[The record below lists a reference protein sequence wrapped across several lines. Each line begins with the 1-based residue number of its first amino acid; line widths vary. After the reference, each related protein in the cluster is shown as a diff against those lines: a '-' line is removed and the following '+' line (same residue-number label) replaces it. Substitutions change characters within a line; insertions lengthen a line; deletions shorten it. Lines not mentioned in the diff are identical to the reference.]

1 MYGRFYSS
9 LLLISGVILLVFS
22 LLAAIREVSPEWKG
36 YQSRYR
42 ELFMEKAQG
51 EFMKEKARAVD
62 YGVRQIYL
70 RDLDRIDRCT
80 SCHLGV
86 ENPLMEG
93 AEKPFTRHSGDYLI
107 NHSVNEFGCT
117 VCHYGQGR
125 ATNSS
130 EAHGIDRETYWNYPV
145 APLKYIESS
154 CAQCHDLN
162 MLEEE
167 GASSVVMGERL
178 FGEKGCRGCH
188 KLDGVGGVLGKPLD
202 GIGSQPVAYF
212 PMRHVEGEKTTYT
225 WLKEH
230 FDDPRAVVPDSQ
242 MRVVGMTEDE
252 ADHLT
257 TYVLTIRVREMPR
270 QYRRLTP
277 EPPED
282 ITGENLYKMYCI
294 ACHTSGEH
302 SVYDEIFGRTIP
314 AVRNPAF
321 LKVTDNSQLKKFI
334 EDGRP
339 ETQMTDW
346 KADAAGL
353 KDSEIDRIVE
363 YLGQGRPDELPEP
376 FVLSIDDGN
385 VENGQEL
392 YQVRCALCHGKDGK
406 GGHGVLGISLT
417 NQVVQRAD
425 PQFLLLTVRDG
436 RAGTPMVPFGETGLN
451 LSDREILDVVA
462 YVRSM
467 VDRVAVDEQDTG
479 NR

>member
-9 LLLISGVILLVFS
+9 LLLISGVALMTFA
-22 LLAAIREVSPEWKG
+22 LLAAVREASPEWKG
-36 YQSRYR
+36 YQSRYK
-42 ELFMEKAQG
+42 ELFMERAEG
-51 EFMKEKARAVD
+51 EFMEEKARAVD
-62 YGVRQIYL
+62 YGIRQIYL
-70 RDLDRIDRCT
+70 GDLDRIDRCT

-93 AEKPFTRHSGDYLI
+93 AEKPFTRHSGEYLK

-125 ATNSS
+125 ATNSK

-154 CAQCHDLN
+154 CAQCHDLK

-167 GASSVVMGERL
+167 GASSVVLGAKL
-178 FGEKGCRGCH
+178 FREKGCRGCH
-188 KLDGVGGVLGKPLD
+188 KLDGVGGILGKPLD

-230 FDDPRAVVPDSQ
+230 FDDPRAVVPESQ
-242 MRVVGMTEDE
+242 MRVVGMTEEE

-257 TYVLTIRVREMPR
+257 TYVLTIRTSEMPR
-270 QYRRLTP
+270 KYRRLASV
-277 EPPED
+277 PPKD
-282 ITGENLYKMYCI
+282 MTGEDLYQMYCI
-294 ACHTSGEH
+294 ACHTTGEY

-321 LKVTDNSQLKKFI
+321 LKVADNRQLKKFI
-334 EDGRP
+334 ENGRP

-353 KDSEIDRIVE
+353 ADSEIDRIVE
-363 YLGQGRPDELPEP
+363 YLAQARPEDRPEG
-376 FVLSIDDGN
+376 FELSIDDGDQDR
-385 VENGQEL
+385 GKEL
-392 YQVRCALCHGKDGK
+392 FEARCSLCHGENGR
-406 GGHGVLGISLT
+406 GGPGFLGISLT
-417 NQVVQRAD
+417 NPVVQKAE

-462 YVRSM
+462 YVRGM
-467 VDRVAVDEQDTG
+467 VDSVANGEQDAEDQ
-479 NR
+479 

>member
-9 LLLISGVILLVFS
+9 LLLVSGIALIAFS
-22 LLAAIREVSPEWKG
+22 LLAAVREASPEWKG
-36 YQSRYR
+36 YQSRYM
-42 ELFMEKAQG
+42 ELFMERAQG
-51 EFMKEKARAVD
+51 EFMEEKARAVD
-62 YGVRQIYL
+62 YGIRQIYL

-86 ENPLMEG
+86 ENPIMDG
-93 AEKPFTRHSGDYLI
+93 AEKPFARHSGDYLI
-107 NHSVNEFGCT
+107 NHPVNEFGCT

-125 ATNSS
+125 ATNSK

-154 CAQCHDLN
+154 CAQCHDLK

-167 GASSVVMGERL
+167 GASSVV
-178 FGEKGCRGCH
+178 FGEKLFRGKGCRGCH
-188 KLDGVGGVLGKPLD
+188 KLGGVGGILGKPLD

-212 PMRHVEGEKTTYT
+212 SMRHVEGEKTTYT

-230 FDDPRAVVPDSQ
+230 FDDPRAVVPESQ
-242 MRVVGMTEDE
+242 MRVVGLTDEE

-257 TYVLTIRVREMPR
+257 TYVLTIRSREMPR
-270 QYRRLTP
+270 HYRRLAP

-282 ITGENLYKMYCI
+282 MTGEDLYRMYCI
-294 ACHTSGEH
+294 ACHTTGEN

-321 LKVTDNSQLKKFI
+321 LRVADNAQIKRFI

-353 KDSEIDRIVE
+353 TDSEINRIVKF
-363 YLGQGRPDELPEP
+363 LAHGRPDERPED
-376 FVLSIDDGN
+376 FGLSIDDGDPDR
-385 VENGQEL
+385 GKEL
-392 YQVRCALCHGKDGK
+392 YETRCSMCHGEDGR
-406 GGHGVLGISLT
+406 GGQGLLGISLS
-417 NQVVQRAD
+417 NPVVQRAE

-436 RAGTPMVPFGETGLN
+436 RKGTPMVPFGETGLN
-451 LSDREILDVVA
+451 LSDRDILDVVA
-462 YVRSM
+462 HVRSM
-467 VDRVAVDEQDTG
+467 VDRVADEKPDTG